1 MVSKHFD
8 VINCICTIIV
18 VPSWMI
24 NEIHCIVLCIFQG
37 RQTIAN
43 CRFYRKQEGF
53 FNSIDS
59 LFSLILIADF
69 EFFTMYGEAF
79 FCAFFCFSD
88 SWFICLNCCVA
99 GKFVALG
106 KIINFPSS
114 SYALSNGRSISS
126 CTNSSNF
133 SKHCCKLSR
142 MSVFKAICAFGKL
155 SANPSFWQ
163 PVQQF
168 QAIKQKPCPL
178 PYIRE
183 EIFAKDILDLKLDTR
198 LLPR

>member
-59 LFSLILIADF
+59 LFSLIVIADF
-69 EFFTMYGEAF
+69 KFLTMYGEAF
-79 FCAFFCFSD
+79 FWAFFFCSSD
-88 SWFICLNCCVA
+88 SWFVCLNCCVA
-99 GKFVALG
+99 GKFIALG
-106 KIINFPSS
+106 KMINFPSS
-114 SYALSNGRSISS
+114 SRALSNGRSVFS
-126 CTNSSNF
+126 CASSSNF
-133 SKHCCKLSR
+133 SKHCCRLSR
-142 MSVFKAICAFGKL
+142 MSDVG
-155 SANPSFWQ
+155 
-163 PVQQF
+163 
-168 QAIKQKPCPL
+168 
-178 PYIRE
+178 Y
-183 EIFAKDILDLKLDTR
+183 
-198 LLPR
+198 

>member
-8 VINCICTIIV
+8 AINWVCTIIV

-24 NEIHCIVLCIFQG
+24 SEIHCIVLCIFQG
-37 RQTIAN
+37 CQTMMN
-43 CRFYRKQEGF
+43 CQIYRKQEGF

-69 EFFTMYGEAF
+69 EFFMMYGEAF

-99 GKFVALG
+99 VKFIALG

-114 SYALSNGRSISS
+114 SHALSNYRSISF
-126 CTNSSNF
+126 CANSSNF
-133 SKHCCKLSR
+133 PNIVANCHRCWLLRYFVIASCKLNVPFWI
-142 MSVFKAICAFGKL
+142 VFSCKSATILRICTFDKL

-163 PVQQF
+163 P
-168 QAIKQKPCPL
+168 L
-178 PYIRE
+178 
-183 EIFAKDILDLKLDTR
+183 
-198 LLPR
+198 